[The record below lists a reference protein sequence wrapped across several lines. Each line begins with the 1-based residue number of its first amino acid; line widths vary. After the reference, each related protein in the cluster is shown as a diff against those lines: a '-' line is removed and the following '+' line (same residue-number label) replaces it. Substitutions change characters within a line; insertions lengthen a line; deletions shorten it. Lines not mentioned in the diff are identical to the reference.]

1 LRYHPNLPYSK
12 SIKRR
17 VKKLSNSKNFL
28 VSSNSLDWDLKNSKV
43 VIYRSSAV
51 GIEALKYN
59 STPIFFCEPGYD
71 SLNVLPKSFQMS
83 KESHTPTEAL
93 DMVIEAHNVRYSNR
107 DRDFKRFFEAL
118 NYNALKKA
126 VM

>member
-1 LRYHPNLPYSK
+1 M
-12 SIKRR
+12 
-17 VKKLSNSKNFL
+17 
-28 VSSNSLDWDLKNSKV
+28 KNSKV
-43 VIYRSSAV
+43 VIYRYSAV

-59 STPIFFCEPGYD
+59 STPIFFSEPGYD

-93 DMVIEAHNVRYSNR
+93 DMVIEAHNVSYSNR
-107 DRDFKRFFEAL
+107 DRDLKRFFEAL